1 MQMRI
6 FTILKFYPGSQEKIY
21 QFGFI
26 DLDANDADAKAKVT
40 ELLQSCGWTDIFDL
54 GDITSARGTEM
65 MMPNLLQAFGKLG
78 NVPYNFKIV
87 VG

>member
-1 MQMRI
+1 V
-6 FTILKFYPGSQEKIY
+6 TKLLKS
-21 QFGFI
+21 
-26 DLDANDADAKAKVT
+26 L
-40 ELLQSCGWTDIFDL
+40 GWTDIFDL

-65 MMPNLLQAFGKLG
+65 MLPIWLRAFGKLG